1 MGRLSKWSPEF
12 REEAVRMQRESGE
25 SITAVARRLGMSPE
39 TLRNWVRR
47 DEVERGERDGLTIA
61 EHAEI
66 RELRRPGAPARGG
79 EVDPAEGGGVFRLSA
94 SLRVVLSGLARYFA
108 ARPVFRSWS
117 VSLSCR
123 PLGAAACGRA

>member
-47 DEVERGERDGLTIA
+47 DEVERGEREGLAIA
-61 EHAEI
+61 EYAEI
-66 RELRRPGAPARGG
+66 RELRRQVR
-79 EVDPAEGGGVFRLSA
+79 RLEEEKLILQKA
-94 SLRVVLSGLARYFA
+94 AAYFA
-108 ARPVFRSWS
+108 REA
-117 VSLSCR
+117 
-123 PLGAAACGRA
+123 GRLP